1 MQFVILFCA
10 LIATVSS
17 TPLDDYVWK
26 DDGYFKY
33 ELLRDRTYK
42 SPGVTSY
49 TLNMTSQRWLT
60 DADTTRSIW
69 WHYLII
75 NIPDVFDPAMEN
87 SGYLL
92 IDGGGN
98 TDTPP
103 DTTDTFVE
111 FMSLIAVSTGSVTAD
126 LKQIPNEHLMFKEDP
141 EKKSRTED
149 GIIAYTWR
157 HFIDDPTKPEWLLRM
172 PMTKASVKA
181 MDAVTDF
188 VNKTVGKVV
197 ENYCVGGASK
207 RGWTT
212 WTTGAVDYKRVKCI
226 TPIVLDVLNM
236 VPNLHHHYRAYGGW
250 SFAMEDYYEQNI
262 TRDLDH
268 PNTQKMADIVDP
280 ISYKD
285 RLTMPKMIFNSG
297 GDEFFL
303 PDDSHYYLTEME
315 GPTYVNMLPNA
326 EHSCAGHELQLF
338 FNIKAFYVSVMKGFT
353 LPQVSW
359 TFASTATGG
368 IIEVTMDT
376 KPVLVRYFHAVSESK
391 TRRDFRLLKG
401 GPNGPTPQV
410 NLWAHANATKIDEFH
425 YKAEID
431 NPFQGG
437 WRAFFIQ
444 MTFPGPDGTHFECT
458 TETNI
463 IPSIFPFPECY
474 GDNCYGTLV

>member
-1 MQFVILFCA
+1 MVLSLVVITRA
-10 LIATVSS
+10 
-17 TPLDDYVWK
+17 TPLDDYVWAK
-26 DDGYFKY
+26 DPNFKY
-33 ELLRDRTYK
+33 EVLRDRTYK
-42 SPGVTSY
+42 GPGFTSF

-60 DADTTRSIW
+60 DNDTDRSIW
-69 WHYLII
+69 WHYLVV
-75 NIPDVFDPAMEN
+75 NIPDKFDSQMEN
-87 SGYLL
+87 SGFLF
-92 IDGGGN
+92 IDGGSN
-98 TDTPP
+98 TDSAP
-103 DTTDTFVE
+103 DPTNTFVE
-111 FMSLIAVSTGSVTAD
+111 FMALVADSTGSVTAD
-126 LKQIPNEHLMFKEDP
+126 LMQIPNEHLMFKGDP
-141 EKKSRTED
+141 LKKSRTED

-172 PMTKASVKA
+172 PMTKAAVRA
-181 MDAVTDF
+181 MDVVTDF
-188 VNKTVGKVV
+188 VKKEVGKDL
-197 ENYCVGGASK
+197 NQYCVGGASK

-285 RLTMPKMIFNSG
+285 RLTMPKLIIDSG

-326 EHSCAGHELQLF
+326 EHSCAGHELQLL
-338 FNIKAFYVSVMKGFT
+338 FNIKAFYVSVMKGFP
-353 LPQVSW
+353 LPKVSW
-359 TFASTATGG
+359 VFGSTATGG
-368 IIEVTMDT
+368 IIDVTMDT
-376 KPVLVRYFHAVSESK
+376 RPILVRYFHAATLST
-391 TRRDFRLLKG
+391 TRRDFRLLIK
-401 GPNGPTPQV
+401 GPNGPTPQGV
-410 NLWAHANATKIDEFH
+410 LWGHANATRVSDTH
-425 YKAEID
+425 YQARVDK
-431 NPFQGG
+431 PYQG

-444 MTFPGPDGTHFECT
+444 MTFPGPDGLDLEFT

-463 IPSIFPFPECY
+463 IPNEFPNENCY
-474 GDNCYGTLV
+474 GESCYGTLV